1 MTYHLYRDVWYE
13 VDHEDPST
21 MEDLIEDMLNYGDLD
36 DVFDEVARARY
47 ESVSGLA
54 EALVHDG
61 AEEVFDTL
69 MEDFMQECTDNFDEL
84 VMPLVEK
91 SQEEEP

>member
-1 MTYHLYRDVWYE
+1 MTYHLYRDVWYG

-47 ESVSGLA
+47 TSVSGLA

-61 AEEVFDTL
+61 AEDVFSTL
-69 MEDFMQECTDNFDEL
+69 MEDFMQECTENFDEL